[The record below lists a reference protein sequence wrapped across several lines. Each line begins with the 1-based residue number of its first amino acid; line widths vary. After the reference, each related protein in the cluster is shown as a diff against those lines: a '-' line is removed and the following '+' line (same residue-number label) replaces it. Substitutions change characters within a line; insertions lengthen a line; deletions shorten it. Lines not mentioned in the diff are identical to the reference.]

1 MLLLNAIFGGK
12 TLYLKNWLKIC
23 PRKQFT
29 TLDTHDG
36 IGVVDARYLMPDEEV
51 LWTKQQ
57 VFERNPGISKIY
69 TKVNFDKFDTYQ
81 INRTYYS
88 AVGEDD
94 DYYFLAR
101 AVQFFAP
108 GIPQVYYVG
117 MLAGRNDYELLRQTG
132 QGRDV
137 NRHYYT
143 ESEVKAEIQRP
154 IVKKILKL
162 MRFRNEHVAFQG
174 TFRLFESEENTLL
187 IRWEKEEQFAQL
199 LADFAS
205 GQTSIQYT
213 SHGKV
218 YNFEEY
224 DM

>member
-81 INRTYYS
+81 INCTYYS

-108 GIPQVYYVG
+108 GIYNG
-117 MLAGRNDYELLRQTG
+117 
-132 QGRDV
+132 
-137 NRHYYT
+137 
-143 ESEVKAEIQRP
+143 
-154 IVKKILKL
+154 
-162 MRFRNEHVAFQG
+162 
-174 TFRLFESEENTLL
+174 L
-187 IRWEKEEQFAQL
+187 I
-199 LADFAS
+199 
-205 GQTSIQYT
+205 
-213 SHGKV
+213 
-218 YNFEEY
+218 N
-224 DM
+224 